1 MTTPNT
7 SPAVEITYD
16 TNAKLFDITV
26 DGIEVDKT
34 PLSIIKELDRRVNED
49 NAATYGHKTLAHQFA
64 AAYRDVD
71 VKKLHQTA
79 LEPVN
84 KLNDLLVNRIATDTD
99 SLRKEFREAFINFRR
114 TLNEINQ
121 GVYARLRQPEPPA
134 TETPRHELIN

>member
-16 TNAKLFDITV
+16 PNAKLFDIIV

-34 PLSIIKELDRRVNED
+34 SLTIIKELDKRVNDD
-49 NAATYGHKTLAHQFA
+49 NAASYGHETLKHQFA
-64 AAYRDVD
+64 AAYQDVD

-84 KLNDLLVNRIATDTD
+84 KLNDLLVNRITADTE
-99 SLRKEFREAFINFRR
+99 SLRKEFREAFLNFRR

-121 GVYARLRQPEPPA
+121 NVYAGLRQPEA
-134 TETPRHELIN
+134 LAKETQRHELIV